1 MPEWF
6 ETFFGGLYGR
16 VLANQFAEE
25 TSREQAAMIRA
36 ILRLRKGQRVLD
48 VPCGLGRITLPLARA
63 GLRMTGVDLTASYVR
78 KARAL
83 AKKKRLNAR
92 FIAQDMRRIDFDN
105 EFDAAVNW
113 FTSIGYFSDK
123 DELAFCRRVFRA
135 LKPDGR
141 FLVEANNKT
150 WVNAH
155 FVAFRPECSVGG
167 VRVSEKCLARGRG
180 GRLKMRWIFRRGNRT
195 ERCVLVLKQY
205 DGPMLRKL
213 LRKAGFR
220 DVKLYGR
227 PPLGRL
233 TRHSKRLIAVGVKPK
248 DAASAS

>member
-6 ETFFGGLYGR
+6 ETFFDGLYGR

-25 TSREQAAMIRA
+25 KSREQAAMIRA

-48 VPCGLGRITLPLARA
+48 VPCGQGRITLPLARA
-63 GLRMTGVDLTASYVR
+63 GLRMTGVDFTKSYIR
-78 KARAL
+78 KASAL
-83 AKKKRLNAR
+83 GKRKRLTAR
-92 FIAQDMRRIDFDN
+92 FIARDMRRIDFDG

-123 DELAFCRRVFRA
+123 DELEFCRRIFRA
-135 LKPDGR
+135 LKPGGR
-141 FLVEANNKT
+141 FLVETMNKT

-155 FVAFRPECSVGG
+155 FVAKRPECSVGG
-167 VRVSEKCLARGRG
+167 VRVSERCVRRRLG
-180 GRLKMRWIFRRGNRT
+180 GRLKMLWTFRRGNRT
-195 ERCVLVLKQY
+195 ERRVLVLKLY
-205 DGPMLRKL
+205 DGPALRKL

-220 DVKLYGR
+220 GVRFYGR

-233 TRHSKRLIAVGVKPK
+233 TRHSKRVIAVGVKPK
-248 DAASAS
+248 DSGGRR